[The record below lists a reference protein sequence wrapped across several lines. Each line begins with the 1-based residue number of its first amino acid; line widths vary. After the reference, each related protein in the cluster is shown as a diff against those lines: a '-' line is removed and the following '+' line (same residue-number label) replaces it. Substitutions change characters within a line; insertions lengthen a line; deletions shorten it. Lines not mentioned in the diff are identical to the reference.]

1 MRCTFEPPVK
11 LKFTTLSFMIGYKE
25 AEERK
30 DYTVHLVKHMT
41 LEKYKKKD
49 NTFGSL
55 PDQI

>member
-1 MRCTFEPPVK
+1 
-11 LKFTTLSFMIGYKE
+11 MIGYKE